1 MAFERKVIVMNIVI
15 IGGGKVGYYLTKT
28 LIEHGH
34 HPTVIELCRNTSRF
48 LANDLDVPIIYGD
61 GTNIETL
68 EAANVANCDT
78 FISVTGQDENNLIS
92 CQLAKKL
99 FKVPKTIAKVNN
111 PKNSEAMKALGIDIT
126 ISSTDNIARLLEH
139 EVDTSIIKQLV
150 SINHGEASISE
161 INLPPNYKLH
171 GKKLSEIKLPNLCV
185 IVSISRKGSII
196 IPRGDTELLSGD
208 TVMLMVKNE
217 AMYSIKRLL
226 KLNAE

>member
-1 MAFERKVIVMNIVI
+1 MNIVI

-34 HPTVIELCRNTSRF
+34 HPTVIELCKTTSSF

-68 EAANVANCDT
+68 ETANVANCDI

-99 FKVPKTIAKVNN
+99 FNVPKTIAKVNN
-111 PKNSEAMKALGIDIT
+111 PKNADAMKQLGIDIT

-161 INLPPNYKLH
+161 ITLPANYKLN

-185 IVSISRKGSII
+185 IVSINRKGSII
-196 IPRGDTELLSGD
+196 IPRGDTSLLSGD
-208 TVMLMVKNE
+208 TVMVMVKNE
-217 AMYSIKRLL
+217 AMHTVKRLL
-226 KLNAE
+226 KLNME